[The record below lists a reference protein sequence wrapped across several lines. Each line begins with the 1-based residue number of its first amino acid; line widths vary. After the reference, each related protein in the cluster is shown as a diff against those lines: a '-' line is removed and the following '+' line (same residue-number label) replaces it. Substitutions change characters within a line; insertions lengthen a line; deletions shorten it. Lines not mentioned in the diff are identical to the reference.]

1 MPQPAD
7 VRPTPPPV
15 PTPAPA
21 TGHPGVLG
29 SWRATLSRP
38 ASPVA
43 LLAATATAVAVID
56 LATKQIAS
64 FVLGTQ
70 GDVSIPLIHQAVR
83 LRVILNDQSA
93 FGVSLGPYTWHI
105 NLVLT
110 TVALLL
116 CLSLCRAL
124 AVIDHWSPVM
134 LGLITGAATGNLVSL
149 ISSPEGV
156 PDFIAVRSAQGHELV
171 FNLADVAAVIGVA
184 LLIRTTWAVA
194 RALAHPRS
202 NAPGPVP
209 ATTTRTNSPIGG

>member
-1 MPQPAD
+1 MSLPAD
-7 VRPTPPPV
+7 GRPTLADG
-15 PTPAPA
+15 PTPAA
-21 TGHPGVLG
+21 NTGHLG
-29 SWRATLSRP
+29 TLAAWRAALSRP

-43 LLAATATAVAVID
+43 VLAATATGVAVID

-64 FVLGTQ
+64 FLLGSQ
-70 GDVSIPLIHQAVR
+70 GDVPLPLFHHAVR
-83 LRVILNDQSA
+83 LRVFLNDQSA

-116 CLSLCRAL
+116 CLSLCRSL
-124 AVIDHWSPVM
+124 AVIDHWAPLM

-194 RALAHPRS
+194 RAMM
-202 NAPGPVP
+202 APPVARQGLP
-209 ATTTRTNSPIGG
+209 PTPTDRRKLSIGA